1 MTLENLQYFL
11 VAAEE
16 LNFTRAAQK
25 LFITQQS
32 LSNHIA
38 KIEEY
43 YDCKLFDRTP
53 PMSLT
58 PEGIEL
64 VNRTKEL
71 LGMAD
76 DIERRIR
83 DMKDFKRGVL
93 TIGITRVRGAIYLTP
108 LLSKYRKKFPNIQ
121 IKIIE
126 GSAPE
131 IEDVLRR
138 AKVDITIAA
147 HPKNDFEVVSIP
159 FWTEHIVAV
168 IPHAIMDGQL
178 KEHKEMLLRSL
189 KEKQPFDWRI
199 LKDCPFI
206 ALNPQHQSGV
216 PFYKICKDLEIT
228 PNIVL
233 EAQTID
239 TLLRLCFDGMG
250 ILVCPDIFLYPY
262 QKIYKSMEHKTYI
275 FPWHNGLSREVC
287 VNYLNKK
294 YLSMA
299 ARELIDMILGER
311 YLT

>member
-131 IEDVLRR
+131 IEDILHR

-147 HPKNDFEVVSIP
+147 HPKNDFQVVSIP
-159 FWTEHIVAV
+159 FWTEHVVAV
-168 IPHAIMDGQL
+168 VPHVIMDEQL
-178 KEHKEMLLRSL
+178 KEHKEALLQSL
-189 KEKQPFDWRI
+189 KSKKPFDWRI
-199 LKDCPFI
+199 FKDCPFI

-262 QKIYKSMEHKTYI
+262 QKIYKSLEHKTYI
-275 FPWHNGLSREVC
+275 FPWYNGLSREVC